1 MSSELEPQREQRS
14 VSEMRGLLAEMGV
27 LSALGAGAATET
39 AEAAKETAGGS
50 KAWNE
55 SLGFISARYVQDRCL
70 ELLSVVSGAPVV
82 PWVPWVPR
90 VPVVPVEGGRV
101 SKVLTAHLDELRGKL
116 GKAAEW
122 EEAWSPWNDR
132 DVPKFEDDRRAARWA
147 VLGQYKTMFPE
158 VKELVNRLVPPTV
171 PGLTWTQTRAALRKQ
186 TQPEIKLLG
195 RVTQTRGAQAS
206 DELAV
211 ALSALLTALHQYF
224 DRYINTKKV
233 MTWTDA

>member
-1 MSSELEPQREQRS
+1 MSSVLESHREQSS
-14 VSEMRGLLAEMGV
+14 VSAMRGLLAEMGG
-27 LSALGAGAATET
+27 LSALGAEAATET

-116 GKAAEW
+116 GNAAEW
-122 EEAWSPWNDR
+122 EEKWSPLNDR
-132 DVPKFEDDRRAARWA
+132 DVPKFEEDRKAARRA

-158 VKELVNRLVPPTV
+158 VKELVNSLVPTT
-171 PGLTWTQTRAALRKQ
+171 GLTWTQTREALRKQ
-186 TQPEIKLLG
+186 TQPEIKRLG
-195 RVTQTRGAQAS
+195 WVTQTRGAQAS
-206 DELAV
+206 DALAV